1 MTKVIDEAVI
11 KLPFYARA
19 AFIMVGLFVFISM
32 LILAKNIIVP
42 LLFSVV
48 ISILLSSVVDFLV
61 AKKVDR
67 VMAICIAMLLTIFV
81 VGLLAVMIISR
92 ANMFI
97 DALPELNQRLDVL
110 QQEFANWVS
119 ENFGVGARKTNE
131 WLNSARTDLT
141 EMSSERVGDTIS
153 TIINALIVLI
163 LIPVYIFLLLFY
175 QPLLVDFIHRV
186 IGEEHAKDVGIVLGS
201 TRSLLKSYFAG
212 LLIELVIIAV
222 LNSIGLLMLGV
233 QYAILIG
240 IFGAFLNMIPYIGG
254 IITLGIAMLM
264 AMLSHTDPMYAL
276 YAAGVLFVIQLID
289 NYILI
294 PKVVGSKIKIN
305 ALVAIVVVIA
315 GGAMWGVAGMFLSLP
330 LIAILKVI
338 FDRIPALEPWGFM
351 LGDTMPP
358 MVRLKLR
365 RKKANAA

>member
-1 MTKVIDEAVI
+1 MTKVTEEAVI

-19 AFIMVGLFVFISM
+19 AFIVVGLFVFISM
-32 LILAKNIIVP
+32 LILAKSLIVP

-61 AKKVDR
+61 IKKVDR
-67 VMAICIAMLLTIFV
+67 VIAICIALLLTLFV
-81 VGLLAVMIISR
+81 IALVTVMIISQ

-97 DALPELNQRLDVL
+97 DALPEFNKRLDIL
-110 QQEFANWVS
+110 QLEFSKWFS

-131 WLNSARTDLT
+131 WLNSARADLT
-141 EMSSERVGDTIS
+141 VMSSERVGNTIS
-153 TIINALIVLI
+153 TLINALIVLI
-163 LIPVYIFLLLFY
+163 LIPIYIFLLLFY

-186 IGEEHAKDVGIVLGS
+186 IGEEHTKDVGIVLGS

-212 LLIELVIIAV
+212 LLIELVIIAI
-222 LNSIGLLMLGV
+222 LNSIGLIILGV

-240 IFGAFLNMIPYIGG
+240 ILGAFLNMIPYIGG
-254 IITLGIAMLM
+254 IITLGISMLM
-264 AMLSHTDPMYAL
+264 AMLSNTDPIYAL
-276 YAAGVLFVIQLID
+276 YAAGLFFIIQIID
-289 NYILI
+289 NYFLI
-294 PKVVGSKIKIN
+294 PKVVVSKIKIN
-305 ALVAIVVVIA
+305 ALVAIVAVIA

-330 LIAILKVI
+330 LIAIIKVI

-365 RKKANAA
+365 RKKANAS